1 MNTIYSHRGLT
12 DPDFITKLKNSKFLL
27 EVENNKNLVVGIR
40 DEYINIYHNCDS
52 LAKIE
57 FKRGKIKTSV
67 GGYYVGKKGTQITI
81 TLIPGDAA
89 TPIADK
95 IADLST
101 RFLIV
106 LCAIYLEK
114 YLVIITGYASWY
126 LLIPVGLLLLAAW
139 FAIKKG
145 GAKPVLLQ
153 LSTKLIV
160 LGLAIAL
167 VIPASVKVSSI
178 IEETYSASIQ
188 QTIDSATQA
197 TEEIEAATGN
207 TGKTGLN
214 IFTSIQQGVTGA
226 VENLEQILNRFMEAI
241 AVMIVTSCVIPVVVL
256 MFFWWLVK
264 MIIGVR
270 IPLPPRIAGYIP
282 EKPVMFAD
290 RTE

>member
-1 MNTIYSHRGLT
+1 MAFLKEKRYIRSILCAVLAFVSIFGIAKPMTSTDTHSATIAALDEKKATVMELT
-12 DPDFITKLKNSKFLL
+12 AASTAAS
-27 EVENNKNLVVGIR
+27 
-40 DEYINIYHNCDS
+40 
-52 LAKIE
+52 AA
-57 FKRGKIKTSV
+57 
-67 GGYYVGKKGTQITI
+67 I

-214 IFTSIQQGVTGA
+214 IFT
-226 VENLEQILNRFMEAI
+226 
-241 AVMIVTSCVIPVVVL
+241 
-256 MFFWWLVK
+256 
-264 MIIGVR
+264 
-270 IPLPPRIAGYIP
+270 PRARWEPSAPIRYWQDS
-282 EKPVMFAD
+282 ED
-290 RTE
+290 QC

>member
-1 MNTIYSHRGLT
+1 MAFLKEKRYIRAILCAVLAFVSIFGIAKPMTSTDTHSATIAALDEKKATVMELT
-12 DPDFITKLKNSKFLL
+12 AASTAAS
-27 EVENNKNLVVGIR
+27 
-40 DEYINIYHNCDS
+40 
-52 LAKIE
+52 AA
-57 FKRGKIKTSV
+57 
-67 GGYYVGKKGTQITI
+67 I

-226 VENLEQILNRFMEAI
+226 VENLEQVLNRFMEAI

-270 IPLPPRIAGYIP
+270 MPLPPRIAGYIP

>member
-1 MNTIYSHRGLT
+1 MNRG
-12 DPDFITKLKNSKFLL
+12 K
-27 EVENNKNLVVGIR
+27 G
-40 DEYINIYHNCDS
+40 IYHG
-52 LAKIE
+52 I
-57 FKRGKIKTSV
+57 FKRKKIYPVNSVCSSGFCTNFGIAKPMTSTDTHSATIAALDE
-67 GGYYVGKKGTQITI
+67 KKATVMELTAASTAASAAI

>member
-1 MNTIYSHRGLT
+1 MAFFKEKRYVRAILCVVLAFVSVFGIAKPMTSTDTHSETIASLDEKKATVMELT
-12 DPDFITKLKNSKFLL
+12 AASTAAS
-27 EVENNKNLVVGIR
+27 
-40 DEYINIYHNCDS
+40 
-52 LAKIE
+52 AA
-57 FKRGKIKTSV
+57 
-67 GGYYVGKKGTQITI
+67 I

-139 FAIKKG
+139 FAIKRG

-188 QTIDSATQA
+188 QTIDSATRA

-214 IFTSIQQGVTGA
+214 ILTSIQQGVTGA

-256 MFFWWLVK
+256 MFFWWVVK
-264 MIIGVR
+264 VIIGVR
-270 IPLPPRIAGYIP
+270 MPLPPRIAGYIP

-290 RTE
+290 REE

>member
-1 MNTIYSHRGLT
+1 MAFLKEKRYIRSILCAVLAFVSIFGIAKPMTSTDTHSATIAALDEKKATVMELT
-12 DPDFITKLKNSKFLL
+12 AASTAAS
-27 EVENNKNLVVGIR
+27 
-40 DEYINIYHNCDS
+40 
-52 LAKIE
+52 AA
-57 FKRGKIKTSV
+57 
-67 GGYYVGKKGTQITI
+67 I
-81 TLIPGDAA
+81 TLIPGVAA

>member
-1 MNTIYSHRGLT
+1 MAFLKEKRYIRSILCAVLAFVSIFGIAKPMTSTDTHSATIAALDEKKATVMELT
-12 DPDFITKLKNSKFLL
+12 AASTAAS
-27 EVENNKNLVVGIR
+27 
-40 DEYINIYHNCDS
+40 
-52 LAKIE
+52 AA
-57 FKRGKIKTSV
+57 
-67 GGYYVGKKGTQITI
+67 I